1 MIIRS
6 SSFEQKDKCCLHRLY
21 MSHQQSVLDFQ
32 YYTSHL
38 LSVAECGP
46 NALSVVYFVVSVSFF
61 YSFTLF
67 VYVPC
72 FHTPQAHSV
81 SVTAEISCQFRNRC
95 SFIMKT
101 GGRVIKDDL
110 ADSCRMLRF
119 AIDSELAS
127 SITAPLQH
135 TSLKGNATEITL
147 VLFFSFFHLF
157 SSPLLH
163 HSN

>member
-6 SSFEQKDKCCLHRLY
+6 SSFKQKDKCCLHRLY

-46 NALSVVYFVVSVSFF
+46 NALSGVYFVVSVSFF
-61 YSFTLF
+61 YSFPLF

-101 GGRVIKDDL
+101 GGRVIRTIWL
-110 ADSCRMLRF
+110 IHAACSALLL
-119 AIDSELAS
+119 IQSW
-127 SITAPLQH
+127 PLQLPPH
-135 TSLKGNATEITL
+135 YNT
-147 VLFFSFFHLF
+147 
-157 SSPLLH
+157 H
-163 HSN
+163 HSKEMLLKLH